1 MKINWKYVLGALLA
15 LLGFGS
21 CRPIEQIIDDIGN
34 DIAMYGQPTAHFR
47 FIGDVT
53 DTDGKAIPG
62 IRVVIAPRANETYY
76 NDTLYTDQAGHVE
89 KDCLKYDW
97 SDEMKNAKV
106 TFEDVDGETNGSFK
120 TKEMRHGEFEV
131 RQTKKGDGAWFDG
144 NFTVKADA
152 VLEKEEQ

>member
-1 MKINWKYVLGALLA
+1 MRINWKYTLGSLLA

-21 CRPIEQIIDDIGN
+21 CERIADIGGGLC
-34 DIAMYGQPTAHFR
+34 MYGQPTAHFK
-47 FIGDVT
+47 FIGDVK
-53 DTDGKAIPG
+53 DADGKAIPG
-62 IRVVIAPRANETYY
+62 IRVVIEPQENDPWV
-76 NDTLYTDQAGHVE
+76 NDTLFTDQAGHVE
-89 KDCLKYDW
+89 KETLKYDW
-97 SDEMKNAKV
+97 PDEMKNAKV
-106 TFEDVDGETNGSFK
+106 TFEDVDGGTNGSFK